1 MVWWNS
7 LWDSLQFVLRHL
19 RPADVIDLLLV
30 WAVAYRVLVL
40 IKKTGTIQML
50 SGLGVLAVSYIS
62 SVWFELFT
70 FNWILEK
77 IFSNLFV
84 IVVILFQGEIRRALA
99 QIGANP
105 FFNDVSSV
113 HETHVIEE
121 IVKAVYQLAQRGHGG
136 LLVIERDILVDYHL
150 EFGTIVDSKVSAE
163 LLISI
168 FHPQSPIHDGAVLIR
183 QGKVHSAG
191 NFLPLSK
198 NPVLDKN
205 LGTRHRAGIGLTEEC
220 DAFVIIVSEENKSV
234 GVIQGGHL
242 SPSLELGQLRQELY
256 QMYGLKYKP
265 AEVFPPKDA
274 LT

>member
-1 MVWWNS
+1 MNFQ
-7 LWDSLQFVLRHL
+7 LWLEPFHFILQHI
-19 RPADVIDLLLV
+19 RPHDVVDLILV
-30 WAVAYRVLVL
+30 WLVVYRVLIL

-50 SGLGVLAVSYIS
+50 SGLGVLAMSYIA

-77 IFSNLFV
+77 VFSNLFV
-84 IVVILFQGEIRRALA
+84 IVVILFQAEIRRALA
-99 QIGANP
+99 QIGSNP
-105 FFNDVSSV
+105 FFSDAGSI

-121 IVKAVYQLAQRGHGG
+121 IVRAVYQLAQKGYGA
-136 LLVIERDILVDYHL
+136 LLVIERDILVDYHI
-150 EFGTIVDSKVSAE
+150 EFGTEVDSKVSAE

-205 LGTRHRAGIGLTEEC
+205 LGTRHRAGIGLTEES
-220 DAFVIIVSEENKSV
+220 DAFIIIVSEENRSV

-242 SPSLELGQLRQELY
+242 SPAVEMGQLRQELY
-256 QMYGLKYKP
+256 QLYGLKFKA
-265 AEVFPPKDA
+265 AEVYP
-274 LT
+274 